1 MANRW
6 RDRRAGLAII
16 LAFVTAAA
24 GASVLSAMGGRDG
37 RTSMA
42 VVVRAP
48 DGALLARV
56 TLPASGLFA
65 LRYRNSLYGSLAEER
80 FGATSDGRFRL
91 QELAADEL
99 AVLEEYYAIPG
110 PAARAPSDDRRAWR
124 ARPADTPAFERLTIA
139 ATRLGERA
147 LLVAGR
153 EDVALWRLVG
163 GEPMVTIDLEITDP

>member
-1 MANRW
+1 
-6 RDRRAGLAII
+6 
-16 LAFVTAAA
+16 
-24 GASVLSAMGGRDG
+24 
-37 RTSMA
+37 MA

-56 TLPASGLFA
+56 TLPTSGRFA

-80 FGATSDGRFRL
+80 FAATSDGSFRL
-91 QELAADEL
+91 HELAADEL

-110 PAARAPSDDRRAWR
+110 PAARAPSGDRRAWR

-139 ATRLGERA
+139 ATTLGERA
-147 LLVAGR
+147 LVVAGR

-163 GEPMVTIDLEITDP
+163 GEPMVIIDLEITNP